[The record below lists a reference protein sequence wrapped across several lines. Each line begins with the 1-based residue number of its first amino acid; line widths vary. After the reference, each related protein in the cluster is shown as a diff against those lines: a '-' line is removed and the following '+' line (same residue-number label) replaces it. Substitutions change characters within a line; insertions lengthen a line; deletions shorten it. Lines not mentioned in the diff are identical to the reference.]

1 MENNNI
7 EKLVTRN
14 FLSYVRISSK
24 DQSRGTSL
32 DEQKAQVLRY
42 ANSKGYNIVKF
53 YGEIESASKMGR
65 SEFKELIDHLKRE
78 KLAGI
83 IFAKTDR
90 SSRNPK
96 DSNDLYQLMM

>member
-42 ANSKGYNIVKF
+42 ANLSVND
-53 YGEIESASKMGR
+53 GR
-65 SEFKELIDHLKRE
+65 LS
-78 KLAGI
+78 
-83 IFAKTDR
+83 T
-90 SSRNPK
+90 
-96 DSNDLYQLMM
+96 